1 MEVYLQV
8 RRAHF
13 DEGRSKR
20 SIARDFGLARG
31 TVDKM
36 CAFAVP
42 PGYRRERDIR
52 RPKLD
57 GFTDFIDL
65 WLLEDLERPKKQR
78 HTAKRIYDRLCEEKG
93 FTGGYTTVKDY
104 VRGHRQKAREMFIP
118 LAHPA
123 GHGQADFGEAVVV
136 LGGVQQ
142 KVHFFAFDLP
152 QSDACY
158 IRAYHAATSE
168 AWMDGHVHAFNFF
181 GAVPLSVVYDNDS
194 CLVAKIEAD
203 GRRRRTLMFTEML
216 SHYLFDDR
224 YGRPGKG
231 NDKGNVEGLVGWS
244 RRNMMVPLPEFADIE
259 SFNTWL
265 EEQCRKRRGAVLHG
279 HKETIGARLQRDL
292 AAMSPL
298 PDAPYEACAKATGR
312 VSSQSLVRYKTND
325 YSVPS
330 NYGFRDVTIR
340 AFVDVVEIGCGGA
353 IIARHPRCYER
364 EQMVFNPVHYFALL
378 ERKPGALDQ
387 AAPLVDWEM
396 PEELQTLRRLMEA
409 RQARQGR
416 REFVQVLRLLES
428 YDLPVL
434 RAAVRIALQKRA
446 IAFDAIKHLVLCQV
460 ERRPARLDLS
470 LYPYLPRATVQITQA
485 SSYMDLL
492 SEGAS

>member
-13 DEGRSKR
+13 DAGYSKR

-36 CAFAVP
+36 CAFPVP
-42 PGYRRERDIR
+42 PGYRREHAVC

-57 GFTDFIDL
+57 GFTDYIDA
-65 WLLEDLERPKKQR
+65 WLLKDLAVPKKQR

-104 VRGHRQKAREMFIP
+104 VRAHRQKAREMFIP
-118 LAHPA
+118 LAHPP
-123 GHGQADFGEAVVV
+123 GHGQAEFGEAVVV
-136 LGGVQQ
+136 LGGIEQ
-142 KVHFFAFDLP
+142 KIHFFAFDLP
-152 QSDACY
+152 HSDACY
-158 IRAYHAATSE
+158 IRAYPAATSE
-168 AWMDGHVHAFNFF
+168 AWMDGHVHVFGFF

-203 GRRRRTLMFTEML
+203 GRRRRTQMFTEML

-259 SFNTWL
+259 RFNTWL
-265 EEQCRKRRGAVLHG
+265 AERCRKRQSVVLHG
-279 HKETIGARLQRDL
+279 HTETIGERLQRDL
-292 AAMSPL
+292 AAMRPL
-298 PDAPYEACAKATGR
+298 PSAPYEACAKAKGR

-330 NYGFRDVTIR
+330 TYGFRDVTIR
-340 AFVDVVEIGCGGA
+340 AFVDVIEIGCGGA

-387 AAPLVDWEM
+387 AAPLADWEM

-416 REFVQVLRLLES
+416 HEFVQVLRLLES
-428 YDLPVL
+428 FELPVL
-434 RAAVRIALQKRA
+434 CAAVRVALRKRA

-460 ERRPARLDLS
+460 ERRPALLDLS
-470 LYPYLPRATVQITQA
+470 LYPYLARATVQSTQA
-485 SSYMDLL
+485 
-492 SEGAS
+492 